1 MLIFLYVDNNKVILI
16 ALFNVDNQDRTININ
31 ERGTVGF
38 YLLCIVACIWM
49 LFIFFTD
56 SSHLV
61 HDFRKLKLES
71 DLQKLIIGA
80 DGFADARLN
89 AISVDVEN

>member
-1 MLIFLYVDNNKVILI
+1 MKEEPLDFICYVLWSV
-16 ALFNVDNQDRTININ
+16 F
-31 ERGTVGF
+31 ECYSF
-38 YLLCIVACIWM
+38 
-49 LFIFFTD
+49 FFTD